1 MTEEEKQRHKEFTVT
16 GGYLKYY
23 NFYEA
28 CQIWWKSLSDR
39 EKNIIQWIPNFDAAI
54 FKQVT
59 GIDINK

>member
-1 MTEEEKQRHKEFTVT
+1 MT

-54 FKQVT
+54 FKQMT
-59 GIDINK
+59 GIDINSDK